1 MSNRRIKRPKD
12 QENGYKKLIDTE
24 EFGIFSTY
32 KDIFMASGTIGFM
45 EQKRLKFSGSA
56 EGIPWNVFNLET
68 DEAIINA
75 IALTATGD
83 ISILSDDPD
92 TFDKKIQIF
101 EEYAAG
107 GFEVLYK
114 LLTDNPKLALTSY
127 FDFIMS
133 MENEVND
140 KDRNLKGIADMLS
153 F

>member
-1 MSNRRIKRPKD
+1 MSNRRIKRPKN
-12 QENGYKKLIDTE
+12 QEDGYKILIDSE

-45 EQKRLKFSGSA
+45 EQKRMKFTSSA
-56 EGIPWNVFNLET
+56 EGIPWSVFTLET

-75 IALTATGD
+75 IAVTETGD

-107 GFEVLYK
+107 GFEIVYK
-114 LLTDNPKLALTSY
+114 LLSDNPKISLTSF

-140 KDRNLKGIADMLS
+140 KDRNLKGIADILS

>member
-12 QENGYKKLIDTE
+12 QENGYKKLIDSE

-32 KDIFMASGTIGFM
+32 KDIFMASGTIGYM
-45 EQKRLKFSGSA
+45 EQKRLTFSGSA

-75 IALTATGD
+75 IALTETGD

-92 TFDKKIQIF
+92 TFDKKLQIF

-114 LLTDNPKLALTSY
+114 LLTENPKIALTSY
-127 FDFIMS
+127 FDLIMS

>member
-1 MSNRRIKRPKD
+1 MTKRRIKRPKD
-12 QENGYKKLIDTE
+12 QEERYKKLIDSE

-32 KDIFMASGTIGFM
+32 KDVFMASGTVGFM
-45 EQKRLKFSGSA
+45 EQKRIEFSSSA
-56 EGIPWNVFNLET
+56 EGIPWSVFTLES

-75 IALTATGD
+75 ISLIETED

-107 GFEVLYK
+107 GFEILYK
-114 LLTDNPKLALTSY
+114 LLTNNPKLALTSF

>member
-1 MSNRRIKRPKD
+1 MSKRRIKRPKE
-12 QENGYKKLIDTE
+12 QEEGYKKLVDSE

-45 EQKRLKFSGSA
+45 EQKKVKFSSSA
-56 EGIPWNVFNLET
+56 EGIPWSVFTLET

-75 IALTATGD
+75 IALTETGD
-83 ISILSDDPD
+83 ISILNDESD
-92 TFDKKIQIF
+92 TFEKKIQIF

-107 GFEVLYK
+107 GFEILYK
-114 LLTDNPKLALTSY
+114 LLTDNPKLSLTSF
-127 FDFIMS
+127 FDFILS